1 MSWKKAMLA
10 GNCIGSFQCEKL
22 IIKCEL
28 DLPNLE
34 FEGFPSALCILSP
47 LTKAHQ

>member
-10 GNCIGSFQCEKL
+10 GNCIRSFQCEKP
-22 IIKCEL
+22 IIKHEL
-28 DLPNLE
+28 NFPSLE